1 MTYFDP
7 EIYNEDNLTD
17 ADRAEV
23 EFWWK
28 EFENSLYE
36 AENDMFGEEEDRD
49 LLDKVQAAVVQR
61 YTERLKK
68 CFSSRITE
76 YVAYLIDKHLEKG

>member
-1 MTYFDP
+1 MTFYDP
-7 EIYNEDNLTD
+7 EIYNEDNLND

-36 AENDMFGEEEDRD
+36 AENDMFG
-49 LLDKVQAAVVQR
+49 
-61 YTERLKK
+61 
-68 CFSSRITE
+68 
-76 YVAYLIDKHLEKG
+76 